1 MTIKSLTE
9 MVFKTK
15 KGQVGAVQFDAMVS
29 ENHTM
34 SAEVTEHPVEEG
46 SDIADHI
53 RIGPREIEIV
63 GVISNTPVVLLSS
76 VKAESPIEGD
86 TERVVDRVNAA
97 HKRIKKTM
105 EEGLLVQVVTS
116 LETYPDDMAIISY
129 GVTRD
134 ADKGNILE
142 ANLVLRQIQIS
153 YNEVVEVAIAE
164 PEKVSSKKK
173 KPKGKKTKKPATPK
187 QIEKGRSNVHR
198 LLWSK

>member
-53 RIGPREIEIV
+53 RLGPREIEIV

-97 HKRIKKTM
+97 HKRIKRTMDEKT
-105 EEGLLVQVVTS
+105 LVQVITS
-116 LETYPDDMAIISY
+116 LETYPANMAITNY

-134 ADKGNILE
+134 ADTGNILQ
-142 ANLVLRQIQIS
+142 ANLVLRQVQIS
-153 YNEVVEVAIAE
+153 YNEEVDVAIAE

-173 KPKGKKTKKPATPK
+173 KPKGKKTKKEATSK
-187 QIEKGRSNVHR
+187 QGEKASSFLYSG
-198 LLWSK
+198 LF